1 MFHNLESEWQ
11 MVVCN
16 LKEIPKYYDF
26 LQTNVL
32 EDRYEAT
39 FIFKLEW
46 QVIIEYC
53 TLLLPYIERKGTQ
66 FSLHVLLGPQKEYWK
81 K

>member
-1 MFHNLESEWQ
+1 MFHNLESERQ
-11 MVVCN
+11 MVVFN

-39 FIFKLEW
+39 FIFKLE
-46 QVIIEYC
+46 
-53 TLLLPYIERKGTQ
+53 
-66 FSLHVLLGPQKEYWK
+66 
-81 K
+81 